1 MDIKPGNAWIDKSTS
16 DGNHKGENA
25 NEEGMYGFVIDREG
39 NHDDEKDNDILAN
52 RDCECWNLFV
62 YCWMLE
68 AKTKKTELNTNAL

>member
-52 RDCECWNLFV
+52 RDCEC
-62 YCWMLE
+62 
-68 AKTKKTELNTNAL
+68 